1 MTHAP
6 RIAFATLAVIAGV
19 GCLPPEQTPAP
30 RAAPLIGRIQFQD
43 RVVDLDINA
52 FADSPGAV
60 PPSSYA
66 RVIADVDTQHS
77 GKRDTRDTRDT
88 DDATRPE
95 HLRR

>member
-6 RIAFATLAVIAGV
+6 RIALATLAVIAGV
-19 GCLPPEQTPAP
+19 SCLPPEPAP
-30 RAAPLIGRIQFQD
+30 TPRATPLIGRIQFQD
-43 RVVDLDINA
+43 RVVDLDVNA

-66 RVIADVDTQHS
+66 RVIADVDEQHS
-77 GKRDTRDTRDT
+77 GKRDA
-88 DDATRPE
+88 DDAKRPE

>member
-6 RIAFATLAVIAGV
+6 RIAFATLAVIAGA
-19 GCLPPEQTPAP
+19 GCLPPEQAPAP
-30 RAAPLIGRIQFQD
+30 RAAPLIGRIQFHD
-43 RVVDLDINA
+43 RVVDLDVNA

-66 RVIADVDTQHS
+66 RVIADVDTRQ
-77 GKRDTRDTRDT
+77 RDTRDT
-88 DDATRPE
+88 DDATRAE